1 MRLWS
6 RLLIVAGIGVVLQGL
21 EEGQAAVPV
30 GGGRAQ
36 PGFKID
42 HSKPYAHETHA
53 VPAGGGRAWPGFE
66 IDLSERSVWRS
77 HGRDA
82 AHRHQHAG
90 RHASTH
96 AGTNTQPQTHRH
108 NEAARPHWDRA
119 AHASGR

>member
-42 HSKPYAHETHA
+42 HSKPYTHETHA
-53 VPAGGGRAWPGFE
+53 VP
-66 IDLSERSVWRS
+66 V
-77 HGRDA
+77 
-82 AHRHQHAG
+82 AHRRMIMQRLCPARRAG
-90 RHASTH
+90 PAIR
-96 AGTNTQPQTHRH
+96 
-108 NEAARPHWDRA
+108 
-119 AHASGR
+119 